1 MSLPPPPYPLPP
13 FSLSLIS
20 LMVSVDVRHHVCF
33 TPGTVS
39 PGEIKSGELELGCHS
54 WMYCFAAEL
63 FLNSCFSETVF
74 VTLFH
79 AAVETVETTL
89 QWPCPQFLNIAVLV
103 VADILFSLYWSKCWD
118 KLFIDVDD
126 APLSPSLIT

>member
-1 MSLPPPPYPLPP
+1 
-13 FSLSLIS
+13 
-20 LMVSVDVRHHVCF
+20 MVSVNVKHQVYF

-39 PGEIKSGELELGCHS
+39 PGEIKSGEVELGCYS

-63 FLNSCFSETVF
+63 FCNSCFLDTVF
-74 VTLFH
+74 VTLFRT
-79 AAVETVETTL
+79 AVETVETTL
-89 QWPCPQFLNIAVLV
+89 QWPCPQFLNSAVLV
-103 VADILFSLYWSKCWD
+103 VADSLFSLLGSKCWD